1 MSNKYRTA
9 HGKTIDI
16 DKLRLINEK
25 TIAVGNMKV
34 NARGDQLGQG
44 GKVVATRNQVMT
56 QQYGINQPVNAKQQA
71 ALDRQIA
78 AGIVQNQPQPIVENT
93 APDGESFDPPEEP
106 TPTVQPLEPKLR
118 GTLADSIAKSATVEQ
133 TLMDPDMYKNN
144 GNKGPQRI

>member
-9 HGKTIDI
+9 HGKSIDI
-16 DKLRLINEK
+16 DKLRLTNEK

-44 GKVVATRNQVMT
+44 GKIIATRNELMN
-56 QQYGINQPVNAKQQA
+56 QQYKLHSPVIGGNYVPVA
-71 ALDRQIA
+71 D
-78 AGIVQNQPQPIVENT
+78 V
-93 APDGESFDPPEEP
+93 APDGQSFDPPED
-106 TPTVQPLEPKLR
+106 TPVVQPLEPKLR

-133 TLMDPDMYKNN
+133 TLMDPNMYKNN